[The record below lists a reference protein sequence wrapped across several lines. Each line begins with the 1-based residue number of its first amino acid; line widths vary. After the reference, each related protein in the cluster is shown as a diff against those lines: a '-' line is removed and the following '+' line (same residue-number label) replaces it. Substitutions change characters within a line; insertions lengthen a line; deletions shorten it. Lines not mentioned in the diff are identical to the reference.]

1 MEKDLKSVKDELLL
15 SMNLFDYNHVC
26 NLFPVKND
34 KSLRSHQKLHRRN
47 CLLLQNVLTM
57 LVTTLKQ
64 SFLIFLSISLLN
76 RRSPFYLKVCNLP
89 FHHTDFMLPCELIY
103 RDIKSEEVPSEN
115 LNILKNKLLDTAT
128 SSYAKIKSCRI
139 KSNLN
144 SDEAKALINLTKQ
157 KDIIIQKADKG
168 NTVVILDKESYT
180 EKMNE
185 LLSDSSKFE
194 SLEIPPDKYLNFLIN
209 SHDKIKNILKSLHDK
224 ESLTDVI

>member
-1 MEKDLKSVKDELLL
+1 
-15 SMNLFDYNHVC
+15 
-26 NLFPVKND
+26 
-34 KSLRSHQKLHRRN
+34 
-47 CLLLQNVLTM
+47 
-57 LVTTLKQ
+57 
-64 SFLIFLSISLLN
+64 
-76 RRSPFYLKVCNLP
+76 
-89 FHHTDFMLPCELIY
+89 MLPCELIY
-103 RDIKSEEVPSEN
+103 RDIKLEEVPSEN

-168 NTVVILDKESYT
+168 NAVVILDKESYT

-224 ESLTDVI
+224 ESLTDMLYKKI